1 MTESKGG
8 LPTMATDF
16 VPAGEVLGS
25 HATPV
30 ETILAGCWSGAGF
43 TCAGCGQPPSPD
55 FDRAVALG
63 LAHDLPHRF
72 ATLLGQ
78 EGRPDRGADRG
89 ARSVLEPVYYASG
102 LLAFAVSEVQRMT
115 GREHEAIPTAG
126 TTIEAVAAD
135 TIGRGTAIV
144 LSNLFACSDR
154 LIRSIEDT
162 TDRQWS
168 YFMADYGVS
177 VGQLVWLALHGA
189 VHHLEDAELTL
200 AIATG
205 RLLGPRS

>member
-16 VPAGEVLGS
+16 GPSGAVPGS

-55 FDRAVALG
+55 FDRAVAIE

-78 EGRPDRGADRG
+78 DDPPDHGPDHG

-102 LLAFAVSEVQRMT
+102 LLAFAVSQVRLRT
-115 GREHEAIPTAG
+115 GREDEAIPTAG
-126 TTIEAVAAD
+126 STVDAVATDAV
-135 TIGRGTAIV
+135 GRGTAIV

-154 LIRSIEDT
+154 LTRSIEDT
-162 TDRQWS
+162 TDREWS
-168 YFMADYGVS
+168 YFMADYGVT

-189 VHHLEDAELTL
+189 VHHFEDAELTL
-200 AIATG
+200 AIAT
-205 RLLGPRS
+205 RHLLGPRA